1 VDGNCGRG
9 IYGALN
15 ELVKPICKALE
26 SRKVHFPEGLI
37 WIQLHEY
44 KFIYAIF
51 KYHAEVDIIKGDET
65 MGEPKIVSFHSFKG
79 GTGRSVGLA
88 NIAYALAKSGSNVGC
103 IDCDIEAPAFKVV
116 FDIQASASGKRYMD
130 FYDLFLK
137 DIERSRKV
145 LEVFNAGIAMGLSGG
160 NLYVIPGYLGPGW
173 AEWRDETVE
182 MLNRLRQRG
191 DEEIKGEIL
200 ETFRDFCREFELD
213 YIFLDLRAGLSEEIA
228 GPFITASDIIV
239 NFLRAD
245 KQSLHHAPT
254 VMEAIAKYNNHQ
266 IAIINSVPLGDVAR
280 ARIEQLKSE
289 INRLSLDIQVFE
301 LPYTPSLAVDERIID
316 SPREGEEEILKIYKK
331 IADHIKNP

>member
-1 VDGNCGRG
+1 
-9 IYGALN
+9 
-15 ELVKPICKALE
+15 
-26 SRKVHFPEGLI
+26 
-37 WIQLHEY
+37 
-44 KFIYAIF
+44 
-51 KYHAEVDIIKGDET
+51 

-116 FDIQASASGKRYMD
+116 FNIQASASDKRYMD